1 MEVEDTLDHF
11 HVVDNVAIFPL
22 YLTIKL
28 PNFSKLLRESGYDVD
43 VTNTHIIAFAAVNST
58 SLITFERFD
67 MLYPFGMAIFD
78 KSASCITH
86 LSADDDSMAVT
97 GRILDSVS
105 HSIKG
110 DMYLEIRTN
119 NPNFDVHANFFVKYG
134 FLEPT
139 ISENKT
145 IRMKYTSRPSTKQTL
160 AQIRS
165 LVASL
170 KTNVSKLKVF
180 IPLVVADTLSKY
192 LSEINEAAGNLE
204 IARYMQDEVAVLG
217 LDSDNII
224 NGSEGDVTLPEKYS
238 PFVFHTHPDH
248 INRKTKSF
256 LSWPSGQDM
265 MLVAY
270 SYIEKKDQ
278 LMHLVP
284 SHDGIW
290 VIHVT
295 TEFQKLLVLL
305 RANNLRRCAEGILTA
320 IRDVFV
326 GFETPRQADV
336 VAAIDRHTIAARY
349 LALTKTY
356 TLTRLVK
363 DVPSLQEACVNFTVA
378 EDAQLYNV
386 SLIKW
391 KRFSETYEKGVHLTF
406 DYNVDHDGRL
416 PPYFIPKLFY

>member
-217 LDSDNII
+217 LDSDTV
-224 NGSEGDVTLPEKYS
+224 SYTHLTLP
-238 PFVFHTHPDH
+238 
-248 INRKTKSF
+248 TK
-256 LSWPSGQDM
+256 P
-265 MLVAY
+265 
-270 SYIEKKDQ
+270 
-278 LMHLVP
+278 
-284 SHDGIW
+284 
-290 VIHVT
+290 
-295 TEFQKLLVLL
+295 
-305 RANNLRRCAEGILTA
+305 
-320 IRDVFV
+320 
-326 GFETPRQADV
+326 
-336 VAAIDRHTIAARY
+336 
-349 LALTKTY
+349 
-356 TLTRLVK
+356 
-363 DVPSLQEACVNFTVA
+363 
-378 EDAQLYNV
+378 
-386 SLIKW
+386 
-391 KRFSETYEKGVHLTF
+391 
-406 DYNVDHDGRL
+406 
-416 PPYFIPKLFY
+416 